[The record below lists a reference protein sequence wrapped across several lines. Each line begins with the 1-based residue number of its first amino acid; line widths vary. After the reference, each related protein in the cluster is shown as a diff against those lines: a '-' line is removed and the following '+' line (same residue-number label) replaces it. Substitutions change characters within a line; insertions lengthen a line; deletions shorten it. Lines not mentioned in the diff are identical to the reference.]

1 MKFFLDTANLD
12 EIRQAASLGVL
23 DGITTNPTLAAKEK
37 KPFRELVLEICD
49 VVKNGVV
56 NAEVVSTDT
65 EGMLRE
71 GRELASWHRNIVVKV
86 PMTTDGVRALTV
98 LAREGIRVNIT
109 LVFSPSQALIVAKAG
124 ACFVSPFLGR
134 LDDISQDGLGL
145 LREILE
151 IYRAYN
157 FKTEVLAA
165 SLRHPMHVVA
175 AAKMGAHIG
184 TMPFKVFEQLFKH
197 PLTDRGLEG
206 FLKDWEKARAVL
218 GEIVEPARPEMAGPA
233 VARKGSR

>member
-1 MKFFLDTANLD
+1 MKFFLDTANLE
-12 EIRQAASLGVL
+12 EIRQAAALGML

-37 KPFRELVLEICD
+37 KPFRELILEICD
-49 VVKNGVV
+49 IVKNGVV

-71 GRELASWHRNIVVKV
+71 GHELASWHPNIVVKV
-86 PMTTDGVRALTV
+86 PMTMDGVRALHRLTQD
-98 LAREGIRVNIT
+98 GIRVNVT
-109 LVFSPSQALIVAKAG
+109 LVFSASQALIVAKGG
-124 ACFVSPFLGR
+124 AYFVSPFLGR

-157 FKTEVLAA
+157 FRTEVLAA
-165 SLRHPMHVVA
+165 SLRHPLHVVA

-197 PLTDRGLEG
+197 PLTDRGLES
-206 FLKDWEKARAVL
+206 FLKDWEKARGVL
-218 GEIVEPARPEMAGPA
+218 GEIIEPAAT
-233 VARKGSR
+233 RKGGH

>member
-12 EIRQAASLGVL
+12 EIRQAASFGIL
-23 DGITTNPTLAAKEK
+23 DGVTTNPTLAAKEK
-37 KPFRELVLEICD
+37 KPFRELILEICEI
-49 VVKNGVV
+49 VKGGVV
-56 NAEVVSTDT
+56 NAEVVSTDL

-71 GRELASWHRNIVVKV
+71 AREVVSWHPQVVAKI
-86 PMTTDGVRALTV
+86 PMTPDGVRALSK
-98 LAREGIRVNIT
+98 LSREGVRVNIT

-124 ACFVSPFLGR
+124 AYFVSPFLGR
-134 LDDISQDGLGL
+134 LDDISVDGLAL

-157 FKTEVLAA
+157 FKTQVLAA
-165 SLRHPMHVVA
+165 SLRHPLHVVE

-197 PLTDRGLEG
+197 PLTDRGLEA
-206 FLKDWEKARAVL
+206 FLKDWEKARETL
-218 GEIVEPARPEMAGPA
+218 GEISETAG
-233 VARKGSR
+233 ARKGGR